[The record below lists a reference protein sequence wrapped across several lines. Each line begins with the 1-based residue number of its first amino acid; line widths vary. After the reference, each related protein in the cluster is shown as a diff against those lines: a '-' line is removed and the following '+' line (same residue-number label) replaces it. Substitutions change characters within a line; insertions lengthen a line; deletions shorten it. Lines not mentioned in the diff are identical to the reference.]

1 MKKKQVNLNK
11 RKALLKEFLSK
22 LISNKVTYING
33 KVIRASDLTYSLCQE
48 VEKQIF
54 NDVAIKISPYS
65 HDSKNVKSSILLEIV
80 PENNSFKRAYRHW
93 IPIYPNKK
101 CFNFISELD
110 RIKIE
115 KLISALKPIIS
126 KIDEEVAKINKEEYE
141 VDLHERKKIIR
152 RLKKDITGPV
162 DFEKL
167 KISELKSLENL
178 IKKMK

>member
-1 MKKKQVNLNK
+1 MKKKQANLNE
-11 RKALLKEFLSK
+11 RKELLKEILAK

-33 KVIRASDLTYSLCQE
+33 KIIRASDLTYSLCQE
-48 VEKQIF
+48 VEKQVF
-54 NDVAIKISPYS
+54 DDVTIKISPYS
-65 HDSKNVKSSILLEIV
+65 HDYKNVKNSILLEIASK
-80 PENNSFKRAYRHW
+80 NNSFKTYKHW
-93 IPIYPNKK
+93 IPIYPNKS
-101 CFNFISELD
+101 CFNFVSELD

-141 VDLHERKKIIR
+141 VDLQERKKIIR
-152 RLKKDITGPV
+152 RLKKDITGQV
-162 DFEKL
+162 NFEKL

>member
-1 MKKKQVNLNK
+1 MKKKQVNLNE

-33 KVIRASDLTYSLCQE
+33 KVIKASNLTYKLCQE

-54 NDVAIKISPYS
+54 NDVSIKISPYS
-65 HDSKNVKSSILLEIV
+65 HDSKNIKSSILLEIV
-80 PENNSFKRAYRHW
+80 PKNNSGKRAYKYW
-93 IPIYPNKK
+93 IPIYPDKK

-115 KLISALKPIIS
+115 KLISALKPIVS
-126 KIDEEVAKINKEEYE
+126 KIDKEVAKINKEENE
-141 VDLHERKKIIR
+141 LELSERRKIIR
-152 RLKKDITGPV
+152 RLKKDITGKV

-167 KISELKSLENL
+167 KISELKYLDNL